1 MSDKNNYYS
10 SDARIKTVSDFKIKK
25 GLDEDISVQSFHN

>member
-10 SDARIKTVSDFKIKK
+10 SDRIKTVSDFKIKK
-25 GLDEDISVQSFHN
+25 GLDEEISV